1 MRLSSSGPIGAG
13 RILIVDDDAD
23 VRSVMALMLG
33 GAGYDVTTVSNG
45 FAALRWLEQ
54 QAHDLIIS
62 DLKMPGLDGLALYA
76 EVMARWPGGRS
87 RFLFVSGFA
96 DTAPYAGALKAVK
109 APVLFKPFSFDDL
122 CQTVTRVLGAV

>member
-1 MRLSSSGPIGAG
+1 MKLPSSGPIGAG
-13 RILIVDDDAD
+13 RILVVDDDAD

-33 GAGYDVTTVSNG
+33 GAGYDVTTVGNG

-54 QAHDLIIS
+54 EAQDLIIS

-76 EVMARWPGGRS
+76 EVMARWPRGRP

-96 DTAPYAGALKAVK
+96 DTAPYASALKAVN
-109 APVLFKPFSFDDL
+109 APVLFKPFSLDDL
-122 CQTVTRVLGAV
+122 CQTVTRVLEVV